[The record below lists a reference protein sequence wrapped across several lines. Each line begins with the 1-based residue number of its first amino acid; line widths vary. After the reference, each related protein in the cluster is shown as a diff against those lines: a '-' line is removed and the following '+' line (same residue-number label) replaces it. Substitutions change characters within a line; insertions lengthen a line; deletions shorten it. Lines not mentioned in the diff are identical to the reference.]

1 MAYNFRNL
9 VEVRPDDVQDGDAF
23 AVKVVA
29 VAGPNNTWFATR
41 GPAFWASQQV
51 ADSGDVMLEED
62 AKMMF
67 YVMRNS
73 PRTYMCY

>member
-1 MAYNFRNL
+1 MQYRFRNL

-29 VAGPNNTWFATR
+29 VAGPNNTWFAAR
-41 GPAFWASQQV
+41 GFAHWDKQRV
-51 ADSGDVMLEED
+51 ADEGDVLSELE
-62 AKMMF
+62 AMPLF